1 MQGAN
6 AVIKK
11 IDVLRAHMAAQ
22 EWRKAV
28 SLAAKFPRLG
38 DEKEVITRAQT
49 AFVNP
54 GFLRQI
60 GKDPESCIEAG
71 KVALI
76 RRYSSSS

>member
-1 MQGAN
+1 M
-6 AVIKK
+6 IKK
-11 IDVLRAHMAAQ
+11 IDVLRAHIAAQ
-22 EWRKAV
+22 DWRKAV

-49 AFVNP
+49 AFINP

-71 KVALI
+71 KAAI
-76 RRYSSSS
+76 MRRYSPSS